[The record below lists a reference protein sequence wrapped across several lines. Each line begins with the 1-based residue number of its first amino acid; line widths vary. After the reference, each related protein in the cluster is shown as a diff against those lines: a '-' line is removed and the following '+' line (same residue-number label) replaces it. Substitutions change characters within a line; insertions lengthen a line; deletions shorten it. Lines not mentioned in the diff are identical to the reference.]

1 MIKANFDFK
10 RGFVDDFKRNSIQR
24 IERAMLVATDTAS
37 RNALKEIRGS
47 NTLGRLGNA
56 LGHFSDLKKGKGF
69 RFGATGFAA
78 SGGIAIKTK
87 NERTVGAI
95 ISYTEGADIVPKKR
109 GDWLWFPTPEL
120 SIKRIGR
127 KKITPALYNASGL
140 PQKLGPLFRI
150 PGRHP
155 GEALLI
161 IKNVQTSLSG
171 RRRPIKGSKTGVA
184 RAGRQQQE
192 SIVAFVGIKQ
202 TSRTKRIDV
211 PAIMRANA
219 ARVGEFFYNEM
230 KKGI

>member
-1 MIKANFDFK
+1 MIKASFNFK
-10 RGFVDDFKRNSIQR
+10 GGFVEEYKRNSIQT

-37 RNALKEIRGS
+37 RNALKDIRGS

-56 LGHFSDLKKGKGF
+56 LGHFSDLKKGKGY
-69 RFGATGFAA
+69 RFGQSGFSA

-95 ISYTEGADIVPKKR
+95 ISYTEGTEILPVR
-109 GDWLWFPTPEL
+109 GRWLWIPTAEL
-120 SIKRIGR
+120 GIKRIG
-127 KKITPALYNASGL
+127 KKKVTPALYNSSGL
-140 PQKLGPLFRI
+140 PQRLGPLVFI
-150 PGRHP
+150 PGRHS

-161 IKNVQTSLSG
+161 IRNVQTSLAG

-192 SIVAFVGIKQ
+192 SIVAFVGIKR

-219 ARVGEFFYNEM
+219 ARVGELFYNEM
-230 KKGI
+230 KKGT

>member
-1 MIKANFDFK
+1 MIKASFNFK
-10 RGFVDDFKRNSIQR
+10 GGFVDEYKRNSIQT

-56 LGHFSDLKKGKGF
+56 LGHFSDLKKGKGY
-69 RFGATGFAA
+69 RFGASGFSA

-95 ISYTEGADIVPKKR
+95 MSFTEDETEILPVRTP
-109 GDWLWFPTPEL
+109 WLWIPTPQL
-120 SIKRIGR
+120 GVKRIGK
-127 KKITPALYNASGL
+127 KKITPALYNASPL
-140 PQKLGPLFRI
+140 PQRLGPLQMI
-150 PGRHP
+150 PGRHA

-161 IKNVQTSLSG
+161 IRNVQTSLAG

-192 SIVAFVGIKQ
+192 FIVAFIGIKR
-202 TSRTKRIDV
+202 TARTKRIDV

-230 KKGI
+230 KKGT